1 MKHRVCI
8 VTCDVFLLQFLSLSI
23 YLSNTDLLTGTCYRL
38 FTEDAFETQ
47 LRKVAVPEIQRC
59 NLCTVILQ
67 LKAAGI
73 DDVTSFDFIDPPS
86 SGAILRSLQQLLV
99 LGALRESDG
108 KLTPLG
114 KEMSGLPLNVSFAK
128 LLIESFRFRCVDM
141 ALTLVAML
149 SVDSVLF
156 YPKDKREAAAAA
168 HKRFAVFDSDHETLV
183 SVYDAYHDAKESSD
197 WCDKHF
203 VNARSMRLAT
213 RIRDQLK
220 RMIAKK
226 LEKLRQDDD
235 DDDDSE
241 EDRRRRLRQC
251 LTASCFLCSARVQ
264 PSVSKGSR
272 RVYKTMV
279 TSQTVSIHPSSVLFN
294 RAPNCVIYNEL
305 VLTARQYMRCLTA
318 IPVEW
323 LAEFA
328 PRSFE
333 ATHRRSS

>member
-1 MKHRVCI
+1 M
-8 VTCDVFLLQFLSLSI
+8 
-23 YLSNTDLLTGTCYRL
+23 
-38 FTEDAFETQ
+38 
-47 LRKVAVPEIQRC
+47 
-59 NLCTVILQ
+59 ILQ

-73 DDVTSFDFIDPPS
+73 EDVSSFDFIDPPS
-86 SGAILRSLQQLLV
+86 SGAILRSLQQLLA

-168 HKRFAVFDSDHETLV
+168 HQRFAVFDSDHETLV

-197 WCDKHF
+197 WCQKHF

-220 RMIAKK
+220 RMISKK
-226 LEKLRQDDD
+226 IERENDDD
-235 DDDDSE
+235 DEDKDDTE
-241 EDRRRRLRQC
+241 EDTRRRLRQC

-264 PSVSKGSR
+264 PAVSKGTR
-272 RVYKTMV
+272 RVFKTMV
-279 TSQTVSIHPSSVLFN
+279 TSQIVSIHPSSVLFR

-305 VLTARQYMRCLTA
+305 VLTARQYMRCITA
-318 IPVEW
+318 IPAEW
-323 LAEFA
+323 LVEFA
-328 PRSFE
+328 PKSFE
-333 ATHRRSS
+333 ATHRRKKIMDKK

>member
-1 MKHRVCI
+1 M
-8 VTCDVFLLQFLSLSI
+8 
-23 YLSNTDLLTGTCYRL
+23 
-38 FTEDAFETQ
+38 
-47 LRKVAVPEIQRC
+47 
-59 NLCTVILQ
+59 ILQ

-73 DDVTSFDFIDPPS
+73 EDVSSFDFIDPPS
-86 SGAILRSLQQLLV
+86 SGAILRSLQQLLA

-168 HKRFAVFDSDHETLV
+168 HQRFAVFDSDHETLV

-197 WCDKHF
+197 WCQKHF

-220 RMIAKK
+220 RMISKK
-226 LEKLRQDDD
+226 IERENDDD
-235 DDDDSE
+235 DEDKDDTE
-241 EDRRRRLRQC
+241 EDTRRRLRQC

-264 PSVSKGSR
+264 PAVSKGNR
-272 RVYKTMV
+272 RVFKTMV
-279 TSQTVSIHPSSVLFN
+279 TSQIVSIHPSSVLFR

-305 VLTARQYMRCLTA
+305 VLTARQYMRCITA
-318 IPVEW
+318 IPAEW
-323 LAEFA
+323 LVEFA
-328 PRSFE
+328 PKSFE
-333 ATHRRSS
+333 ATHRRKKIMDKK